1 MWQCC
6 KAPFPFSPTV
16 PPLPLSAELYSV
28 MTRGTKDIRLSRL
41 NEPTPAKSARDFYIL
56 WCKMC
61 CFTVQIWK
69 LRNFPVE
76 HRDPSG
82 GHDPHMLSFIVLYVM
97 YPHTPVQC
105 VCTLFN
111 FGCTYCIYQFFLELE
126 KILTVLVD
134 CSDFRDSFYLCLLN
148 SGTSFLSGF
157 AIFSVLGYMSQKQGV
172 DINSVAESGMK
183 VIQF

>member
-1 MWQCC
+1 
-6 KAPFPFSPTV
+6 
-16 PPLPLSAELYSV
+16 
-28 MTRGTKDIRLSRL
+28 
-41 NEPTPAKSARDFYIL
+41 
-56 WCKMC
+56 
-61 CFTVQIWK
+61 
-69 LRNFPVE
+69 
-76 HRDPSG
+76 
-82 GHDPHMLSFIVLYVM
+82 MLSFIVLYVM
-97 YPHTPVQC
+97 YPHTLVQC

-183 VIQF
+183 VIQFCHCYRISCLTKQSFSIIHATCVLLFKVQILGTNGKPLPKLEARI

>member
-1 MWQCC
+1 MMQNVLFYGPNL
-6 KAPFPFSPTV
+6 KAEKLSRRASRPIRGPRSTHAFFHSVVCNV
-16 PPLPLSAELYSV
+16 PP
-28 MTRGTKDIRLSRL
+28 
-41 NEPTPAKSARDFYIL
+41 
-56 WCKMC
+56 
-61 CFTVQIWK
+61 
-69 LRNFPVE
+69 
-76 HRDPSG
+76 H
-82 GHDPHMLSFIVLYVM
+82 
-97 YPHTPVQC
+97 PVQC
-105 VCTLFN
+105 VCTLFK
-111 FGCTYCIYQFFLELE
+111 FGCTYCIYQCCLELE